1 MYKYILSGWQ
11 FNLISTGTRVM
22 TSRIMNVLFLC
33 TGNSARSI
41 FAEASL
47 QRWGLGK
54 FNAYSAGS
62 MPKGRVNPLAAELL
76 VRNNYDVSKF
86 RSKSWEEFSGEG
98 APALDFVITVCDNAA
113 NEVCPI
119 WPGQPMSAHWGVNDP
134 DRPDL
139 PVEQQRQLMK
149 RAYMELDH
157 RIRIFTALPF
167 AKLEGLSLQRQL
179 DEIGKFLP
187 ENLAD

>member
-1 MYKYILSGWQ
+1 MTPMIL
-11 FNLISTGTRVM
+11 
-22 TSRIMNVLFLC
+22 NVLFLC

-76 VRNNYDVSKF
+76 ERNNYDVSKF
-86 RSKSWEEFSGEG
+86 RSKSWDEFAG
-98 APALDFVITVCDNAA
+98 ADAPRLDFVFTVCDNAA

-119 WPGQPMSAHWGVNDP
+119 WPGQPISAHWGVNDP

-157 RIRIFTALPF
+157 RIRIFTALPLD
-167 AKLEGLSLQRQL
+167 KLEDMSLQRQL
-179 DEIGKFLP
+179 DEIGKIVP
-187 ENLAD
+187 QNQAE